1 MYTVHWSKLRVKT
14 KTMGKCNYTK
24 VYDKTKEYLQE
35 YDNWKIKNKYIYFM
49 HFKQKI

>member
-35 YDNWKIKNKYIYFM
+35 YDNLKN
-49 HFKQKI
+49 